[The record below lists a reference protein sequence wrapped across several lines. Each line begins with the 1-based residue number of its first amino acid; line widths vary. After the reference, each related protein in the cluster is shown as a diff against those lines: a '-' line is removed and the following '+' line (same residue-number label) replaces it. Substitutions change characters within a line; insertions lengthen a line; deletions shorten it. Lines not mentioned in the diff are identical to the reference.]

1 MKRILK
7 KTILWILTAF
17 LVLLAVAC
25 KGNEARKVD
34 ELIRSIGTVTTESKE
49 AIDSAESAYN
59 ELSDEEKSRVTE
71 YELLQKAINEYE
83 ECLLDALEADS
94 DLSQLKTV
102 VSMAM
107 NNYSPKFTLNREEKV
122 LYMETTADKDSTDI
136 ILYYPGLSTAVF
148 NALKNNMCDISSQ
161 IYEITQQYEVDS
173 VIILKGIYDGIT
185 LLEIKNGEVTESV
198 M

>member
-1 MKRILK
+1 MKRTLK
-7 KTILWILTAF
+7 KIILWTLTA
-17 LVLLAVAC
+17 LLILPTVAC

-34 ELIRSIGTVTTESKE
+34 ELIRNIGTVTTESKE

-59 ELSDEEKSRVTE
+59 ELSDEEKSMVTE
-71 YELLQKAINEYE
+71 YELLQKAKSDYD

-94 DLSQLKTV
+94 TLSQLKTV
-102 VSMAM
+102 ACLAM

-122 LYMETTADKDSTDI
+122 LYMETTADQDSTDA
-136 ILYYPGLSTAVF
+136 ILYYPGLSTALF

-173 VIILKGIYDGIT
+173 VIVMNGYYGGIT
-185 LLEIKNGEVTESV
+185 LLKIKNGEVTESV

>member
-1 MKRILK
+1 MKRLLK

-34 ELIRSIGTVTTESKE
+34 ELIRSIGTVTTESKA

-94 DLSQLKTV
+94 SLSQLKTV

-173 VIILKGIYDGIT
+173 VIILKGAYDGIT